1 MYGRKRRRKEE
12 MRRTRTRNRG
22 GRGQGNYYRQDQGTV
37 TKEISEIWIA
47 WNQRYHY
54 EVIISYSSIWKGR
67 ERGAGSG
74 KL

>member
-1 MYGRKRRRKEE
+1 MAWEDEDEEGRT
-12 MRRTRTRNRG
+12 RTRTRNRG
-22 GRGQGNYYRQDQGTV
+22 GRGQGNNYRQDEGTV
-37 TKEISEIWIA
+37 TKEIFENWIA

-54 EVIISYSSIWKGR
+54 EVIISYSSIWSGR